1 MRIAV
6 IGAGAIGCLVAGYL
20 KEKGE
25 EVTLV
30 GRAQAVNAIKEN
42 GLGISG
48 VRGDFKVQISIS
60 DSLNYIPDLAI
71 LAIKTQDIEV
81 FLQNSFSLLGKSL
94 ILTTQNGVRADNLVA
109 KYLPGKNI
117 ISSIV
122 MFGAT
127 YLEPGKVVH
136 NFEGSWVIGTSTS
149 LSTDG
154 ERSRTIGNQFQSNPT
169 AELIDLSLILGKIFP
184 VIISEDIKGMK
195 YLKIFANASNCL
207 PAIIGK
213 SMQEVFSDLNISRI
227 SIGIWKEAF
236 EIIDKAGIQLVS
248 LPGFP
253 VENLTKLTSM
263 PSASAAGIF
272 SGIMKNLSKE
282 PLYGSILQ
290 SIMRGRVSE
299 IDYINGE
306 FVRLAEEHNMYA
318 PLNKI
323 LVEMVH
329 QVEKSKVFYSKNILI
344 SKVKELIGENG

>member
-30 GRAQAVNAIKEN
+30 GRGQTVNAIKEN

-48 VRGDFKVQISIS
+48 VRGNFKVHISIA
-60 DSLNYIPDLAI
+60 DTLNYIPDLAI
-71 LAIKTQDIEV
+71 LATKTQDIEAV
-81 FLQNSFSLLGKSL
+81 LQGNSHLLKNSLL
-94 ILTTQNGVRADNLVA
+94 LTTQNGVQADNLVA
-109 KYLPGKNI
+109 KYLPQENI

-127 YLEPGKVVH
+127 YLELGKVVH
-136 NFEGSWVIGTSTS
+136 NFEGSWVVGS
-149 LSTDG
+149 
-154 ERSRTIGNQFQSNPT
+154 QFQSNPT
-169 AELIDLSLILGKIFP
+169 AELIDLSLILDKIFP

-195 YLKIFANASNCL
+195 YLKIFVNANNCL

-213 SMQEVFSDLNISRI
+213 SMQEVFSDLTISRI
-227 SIGIWKEAF
+227 SIAIWKEAF
-236 EIIDKAGIQLVS
+236 GVFDKIGIDLVS

-253 VENLTKLTSM
+253 VENLTKFTSM
-263 PSASAAGIF
+263 PNAHAAEIF
-272 SGIMKNLSKE
+272 SGLMRNLSKD

-290 SIMRGRVSE
+290 SIMRGKLSE

-306 FVRLAEEHNMYA
+306 FVRLAEKSNMQA

-329 QVEKSKVFYSKNILI
+329 QVEVNHRFFSKEDLI
-344 SKVKELIGENG
+344 QKTKELV

>member
-30 GRAQAVNAIKEN
+30 GRGQTVNAIKEN

-48 VRGDFKVQISIS
+48 VRGNFKVHISIA
-60 DSLNYIPDLAI
+60 DTLNYIPDLAI
-71 LAIKTQDIEV
+71 LATKTQDIEV
-81 FLQNSFSLLGKSL
+81 VLQGNSHLLKNSLL
-94 ILTTQNGVRADNLVA
+94 LTTQNGVQADNLVA
-109 KYLPGKNI
+109 KYLPQENI

-127 YLEPGKVVH
+127 YLESGKVVH
-136 NFEGSWVIGTSTS
+136 NFEGSWIIGS
-149 LSTDG
+149 
-154 ERSRTIGNQFQSNPT
+154 QFQSNPT
-169 AELIDLSLILGKIFP
+169 AELIDLSLILDKIFP

-195 YLKIFANASNCL
+195 YLKIFVNANNCL

-213 SMQEVFSDLNISRI
+213 STQEVFSDLTISRI
-227 SIGIWKEAF
+227 SIAIWKEAF
-236 EIIDKAGIQLVS
+236 EVFDKIGIDLVS

-253 VENLTKLTSM
+253 VENLTKFTTM
-263 PSASAAGIF
+263 PNAHAAEIF
-272 SGIMKNLSKE
+272 SGLMRNLSKD

-290 SIMRGRVSE
+290 SIMRGKLSE

-306 FVRLAEEHNMYA
+306 FVRLAEKSNMQA

-329 QVEKSKVFYSKNILI
+329 QVEVNHRFFSKEDLI
-344 SKVKELIGENG
+344 QKTKEMV

>member
-1 MRIAV
+1 MKIAV

-20 KEKGE
+20 KEKKE

-30 GRAQAVNAIKEN
+30 GRTPAVNAIKGN

-48 VRGDFKVQISIS
+48 VRGNFKVSISIS
-60 DSLNYIPDLAI
+60 DTLNYIPDLAI
-71 LAIKTQDIEV
+71 LATKTQDIDAV
-81 FLQNSFSLLGKSL
+81 LRDNSFLLQNALL
-94 ILTTQNGVRADNLVA
+94 LTTQNGVQADNLVA
-109 KYLPGKNI
+109 KYLPQKNI

-136 NFEGSWVIGTSTS
+136 NFEGSWIIGS
-149 LSTDG
+149 
-154 ERSRTIGNQFQSNPT
+154 QFQSNPT
-169 AELIDLSLILGKIFP
+169 EELIGLSLLLDKVFP

-213 SMQEVFSDLNISRI
+213 SMQEVFSDLDISRM
-227 SIGIWKEAF
+227 SIAIWKEAF
-236 EIIDKAGIQLVS
+236 EIIKKIGIQLVS

-253 VENLTKLTSM
+253 VENLAKLTSM
-263 PSASAAGIF
+263 PSVSAAGIF
-272 SGIMKNLSKE
+272 SGIMKNLSRE

-290 SIMRGRVSE
+290 SIMRGKISE

-306 FVRLAEEHNMYA
+306 FVRLAQENHMYA

-323 LVEMVH
+323 LVDMVH
-329 QVEKSKVFYSKNILI
+329 QVEKTKKFYSKDILML
-344 SKVKELIGENG
+344 KTKELIGQNG